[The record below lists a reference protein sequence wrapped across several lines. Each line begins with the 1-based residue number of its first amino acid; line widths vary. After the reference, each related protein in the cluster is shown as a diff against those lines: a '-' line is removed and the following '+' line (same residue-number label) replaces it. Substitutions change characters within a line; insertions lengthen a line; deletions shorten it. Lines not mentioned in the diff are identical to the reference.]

1 MINKE
6 TLLCYY
12 VVMKRLIF
20 TDLDGTFLNHHNY
33 AFDESFEALKKI
45 KEAGI
50 PLIFTTSKTKSEV
63 ELLQEKVGISEPFI
77 VENGAAFFIPEN
89 YQGLDLSIL
98 NGYEDKKIML
108 FGQPYSRI
116 LNFYRLYKEEYG
128 MLGMSDMS
136 DAKVGELTGLAQ
148 GSVFL
153 AKQRDFSEP
162 FIMKDE
168 SKLQELT
175 ELAKGYELKITKGG
189 RFYHLMGEL
198 QDKGIAVI
206 ETIELFER
214 LYNEKVYSMAL
225 GDSENDLPMLER
237 VDLPIVIQKHDGSY
251 LETGLEK
258 TEKSTYEGSKGWN
271 EMVLKYV

>member
-1 MINKE
+1 
-6 TLLCYY
+6 
-12 VVMKRLIF
+12 MKRLIF

-33 AFDESFEALKKI
+33 SFEESFEALQKI
-45 KEAGI
+45 KEDKT

-77 VENGAAFFIPEN
+77 VENGAALFIPEN
-89 YQGLDLSIL
+89 YQGLDLSML
-98 NGYEDKKIML
+98 NAYEDKKIML
-108 FGQPYSRI
+108 FGQPYSHV
-116 LNFYRLYKEEYG
+116 LNFYKLYKEEYG

-136 DAKVGELTGLAQ
+136 DVQVAELTGLQQ
-148 GSVFL
+148 GNVLL
-153 AKQRDFSEP
+153 AKERDFSEP

-168 SKLQELT
+168 RKLKELMG
-175 ELAKGYELKITKGG
+175 LAKGYELKITKGG

-214 LYNEKVYSMAL
+214 LYNEKIHSMAL

-251 LETGLEK
+251 LETGLKK
-258 TEKSTYEGSKGWN
+258 TEQSSYEGSKGWN
-271 EMVLKYV
+271 EMVLKHV

>member
-1 MINKE
+1 M
-6 TLLCYY
+6 CYY
-12 VVMKRLIF
+12 VFMKRLIF
-20 TDLDGTFLNHHNY
+20 TDLDGTFLNHDNY
-33 AFDESFEALKKI
+33 AFDASLEALQKI
-45 KEAGI
+45 KEAEI

-63 ELLQEKVGISEPFI
+63 ELLQKRVGIREPFI
-77 VENGAAFFIPEN
+77 VENGAALFIPED
-89 YQGLDLSIL
+89 YQVLDLSIL
-98 NGYEDKKIML
+98 DGYKDKKIMF
-108 FGQPYSRI
+108 FGQAYSRV
-116 LNFYRLYKEEYG
+116 LNFYRLYREAYG

-136 DAKVGELTGLAQ
+136 DAQVSALTGLAEEN
-148 GSVFL
+148 VFL

-162 FIMKDE
+162 FILKDE

-175 ELAKGYELKITKGG
+175 ALATGYELKITKGG

-214 LYNEKVYSMAL
+214 LYNQKVYSLAL

-251 LETGLEK
+251 LETGLAK
-258 TEKSTYEGSKGWN
+258 IKKSNYKGSKGWN